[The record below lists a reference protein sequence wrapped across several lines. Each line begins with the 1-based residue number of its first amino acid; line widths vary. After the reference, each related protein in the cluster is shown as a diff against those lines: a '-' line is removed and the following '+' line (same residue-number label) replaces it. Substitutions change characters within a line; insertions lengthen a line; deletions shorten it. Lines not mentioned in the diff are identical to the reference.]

1 VLFLYSSLCHP
12 RDDSSSSRR
21 ALALFRPT
29 SWIRTHS
36 ISGIP
41 DAPGFGVPWSWSSLC
56 TPGRPGL
63 RCACTALA
71 RQATIRC
78 SVHSWSCLSTPR
90 DPGMSDDRSRC
101 EVPLWLDLGSNS
113 YGSRRGSRP
122 RGVSGPPTRADGI
135 GYQTSHPP
143 THRLGLVVVV
153 SYLPVA
159 WRTPWSPRSGRAP
172 RIWTIGDAPNQT

>member
-1 VLFLYSSLCHP
+1 MHGAHGVLEHCSVSTP
-12 RDDSSSSRR
+12 RH
-21 ALALFRPT
+21 AILWMTAHHLVELLLLFRPT

-71 RQATIRC
+71 QEATIRC

-90 DPGMSDDRSRC
+90 DPGMSDDRSRS
-101 EVPLWLDLGSNS
+101 EVPLWPDLGSSS
-113 YGSRRGSRP
+113 YGPRRGSGPSGSLALLREVSEQAARP
-122 RGVSGPPTRADGI
+122 AT
-135 GYQTSHPP
+135 
-143 THRLGLVVVV
+143 
-153 SYLPVA
+153 LPLTGWA
-159 WRTPWSPRSGRAP
+159 WW
-172 RIWTIGDAPNQT
+172 W